1 MARAIDE
8 IAYEGK
14 AGTILVENPLLA
26 EYVKLGHIDRL
37 RELAQADKEGRCVVL
52 PLDDYTWT
60 IRGDIVRGII
70 KANCRAA
77 KKEAE
82 AALRREKLMANKPV
96 IGYQVCPYCGGKVPV
111 IWDGNRKETCM
122 YCKKRFQLKRQKL
135 KNTMRVN
142 CPPEGE
148 VGMVKYIGNGGDQNG
163 ATDI

>member
-14 AGTILVENPLLA
+14 AGTILVENHLLA

-82 AALRREKLMANKPV
+82 AALRRDQGKEKE
-96 IGYQVCPYCGGKVPV
+96 
-111 IWDGNRKETCM
+111 DEHETS
-122 YCKKRFQLKRQKL
+122 
-135 KNTMRVN
+135 
-142 CPPEGE
+142 
-148 VGMVKYIGNGGDQNG
+148 
-163 ATDI
+163 

>member
-1 MARAIDE
+1 M
-8 IAYEGK
+8 
-14 AGTILVENPLLA
+14 LA

-82 AALRREKLMANKPV
+82 AALRRDQGKEKE
-96 IGYQVCPYCGGKVPV
+96 
-111 IWDGNRKETCM
+111 DEHETS
-122 YCKKRFQLKRQKL
+122 
-135 KNTMRVN
+135 
-142 CPPEGE
+142 
-148 VGMVKYIGNGGDQNG
+148 
-163 ATDI
+163 

>member
-82 AALRREKLMANKPV
+82 SALRRDQGKEKE
-96 IGYQVCPYCGGKVPV
+96 
-111 IWDGNRKETCM
+111 DEHETS
-122 YCKKRFQLKRQKL
+122 
-135 KNTMRVN
+135 
-142 CPPEGE
+142 
-148 VGMVKYIGNGGDQNG
+148 
-163 ATDI
+163 